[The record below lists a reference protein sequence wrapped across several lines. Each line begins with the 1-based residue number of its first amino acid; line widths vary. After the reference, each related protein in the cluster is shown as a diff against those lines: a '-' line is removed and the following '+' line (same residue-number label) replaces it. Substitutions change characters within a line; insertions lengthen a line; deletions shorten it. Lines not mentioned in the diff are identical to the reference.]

1 MGCWEAIKLNIDLE
15 LGCTNPKQS
24 ATLVFLRSIKDTWA
38 KIKSCQN
45 FSYLS
50 VYSKPQRSKIRKLFL
65 NFFILVQ
72 SSSDVIRLNSS
83 SFKKVFVEIEEE
95 MIRTGFTEDDL
106 GKASL
111 LQLFYLVFLILSILC
126 YHNMANYFKLG
137 MKQTISLNYE
147 ILGTD
152 SDELQLERPWLSF
165 RLLCRLSIEN
175 TMTWYDNWM
184 EWNYRMTYVEIR
196 SIPFITWQK

>member
-1 MGCWEAIKLNIDLE
+1 M
-15 LGCTNPKQS
+15 
-24 ATLVFLRSIKDTWA
+24 
-38 KIKSCQN
+38 
-45 FSYLS
+45 
-50 VYSKPQRSKIRKLFL
+50 
-65 NFFILVQ
+65 Q

-152 SDELQLERPWLSF
+152 ADELQLERPWLSF
-165 RLLCRLSIEN
+165 MSLVNRE
-175 TMTWYDNWM
+175 YDDL
-184 EWNYRMTYVEIR
+184 V
-196 SIPFITWQK
+196 

>member
-1 MGCWEAIKLNIDLE
+1 MGCWEAIKLNIYLE

-152 SDELQLERPWLSF
+152 ADELQLERPWLSF
-165 RLLCRLSIEN
+165 MSLVNRE
-175 TMTWYDNWM
+175 YDDLVW
-184 EWNYRMTYVEIR
+184 
-196 SIPFITWQK
+196 